1 MFMKVKVLEYVYFC
15 VFGDCRYEIFF
26 FVFIILFVKI
36 LIFNKILEL
45 RILGIIFEFGNVC
58 LIGLDIIVLRFYL

>member
-1 MFMKVKVLEYVYFC
+1 MF
-15 VFGDCRYEIFF
+15 I
-26 FVFIILFVKI
+26 FVFLEIVGMKYFFLFLLVCFKI

-45 RILGIIFEFGNVC
+45 RILGIIFEYGNVC